1 MTLSGAQAFASLR
14 GLLSRVQSV
23 DPAQMLQEPAFERL
37 RGALADR
44 SASALDRAVLLRQAL
59 LYETAR
65 RGGSPTAEVELADDW
80 GIDWVGSGLEV
91 ARGSGVL
98 RVGARPWT
106 PRWLRGTERG
116 VDAWA
121 AAEAERRF
129 GGGSAVAGDPFLA
142 QLGLDTYRS
151 RGQRAAARAVLTTP
165 PGATLAVVL
174 ATGEGKSLLFRL
186 VDAVGFAGQPPDG
199 RRGVTL
205 VVVPTVALALD
216 QAAATADD
224 APRAWVGGASE
235 RNTAIAEAVRA
246 GTQGLCF
253 ASPEAACGPLRR
265 PLLDAARAGVL
276 RALVID
282 EAHLVDAWGT
292 GFRTEFQTLAGL
304 QHELLEASPPA
315 LQPRTICLSAT
326 LGDAARETLETLFGA
341 RSFRVLSAARLR
353 PEPDYWT
360 ADPTGE
366 AERAARVLE
375 ALRHVPRPAILYVTR
390 VRDAE
395 DWRWRL
401 AAAGFGRMR
410 MVHGGT
416 VAAEREAVLD
426 GWRRGV
432 VDLVVATSAFGLGI
446 DYPHVRSVLHACM
459 PETLDRFYQEV
470 GRGGRDGR
478 SCLSLVLPAQGDAEV
493 AREINDTV
501 VIGLPRGRERW
512 TAMFNGPKRHLGG
525 DRFALRIDVAPGE
538 GAGDIDMVGER
549 STDWNARTLTL
560 LARAGVLRLM
570 GGAEHAAESAAQGRW
585 QSVEILDHD
594 HLVASTW
601 ERRVGPV
608 RRRIAA
614 ANERS
619 LRLMH
624 EMLSRRASCP
634 ADLLRELY
642 RDAAPVCSRCE
653 ACRRG
658 GERARRDAFE
668 AEPVSPWPCQAQV
681 QEPVRSLL
689 DHGNRLVVKLDDGG
703 VLARRRLPDVLA
715 RLVGFGLR
723 NLLVVGG
730 PDPEIDRAVAGLH
743 DLLAFVARGAVP
755 GASVLPPGPEIIL
768 VGAGAALRPA
778 HLAVR
783 APGQARILFVRPD
796 VRSPSRPHLPLDEC
810 HDGRVMS
817 LREVQVRLL
826 A

>member
-1 MTLSGAQAFASLR
+1 MNLSGAQAFASLR
-14 GLLSRVQSV
+14 GLMSRSQ
-23 DPAQMLQEPAFERL
+23 PAGHAPTLLEPAFERL

-44 SASALDRAVLLRQAL
+44 LASPLDRAVLLRHVL
-59 LYETAR
+59 LFETAR
-65 RGGSPTAEVELADDW
+65 RGGSPAAEVELADDW
-80 GIDWVGSGLEV
+80 GVDWDRSGLDV
-91 ARGSGVL
+91 ALHGGLV
-98 RVGARPWT
+98 RVKAKPWT
-106 PRWLRGTERG
+106 PRWLRGSDRG
-116 VDAWA
+116 VDTWA
-121 AAEAERRF
+121 ASEVERRF
-129 GGGSAVAGDPFLA
+129 AAGSAVGGDPFLA

-165 PGATLAVVL
+165 PGMTLAVVL

-186 VDAVGFAGQPPDG
+186 VDAIGFAGQAPDG

-216 QAAATADD
+216 QEAAAGRD

-235 RNTAIAEAVRA
+235 RNAAIAEAVRA

-265 PLLDAARAGVL
+265 PLLEAARAGVL

-304 QHELLEASPPA
+304 QHELLTASP
-315 LQPRTICLSAT
+315 LTFEPRTICLSAT

-341 RSFRVLSAARLR
+341 RGFRVLSAARLR
-353 PEPDYWT
+353 PEPDYWI
-360 ADPTGE
+360 ADSTDQAG
-366 AERAARVLE
+366 RATRVLE

-395 DWRWRL
+395 DWRCQL
-401 AAAGFGRMR
+401 AAAGFGRVR

-416 VAAEREAVLD
+416 GAAEREAVLD
-426 GWRRGV
+426 AWRRGTL
-432 VDLVVATSAFGLGI
+432 DLVVATSAFGLGI
-446 DYPHVRSVLHACM
+446 DYPHVRSVLHACV
-459 PETLDRFYQEV
+459 PETLDRYYQEV

-478 SCLSLVLPAQGDAEV
+478 SCLSLVLPAFGDAEI
-493 AREINDTV
+493 AREINETV

-512 TAMFNGPKRHLGG
+512 ASMFNGPKRHLDG
-525 DRFALRIDVAPGE
+525 DRFALRIDVAPGG

-560 LARAGVLRLM
+560 LARAGVLRLL
-570 GGAEHAAESAAQGRW
+570 GGSEQAVRDAAQERW

-594 HLVASTW
+594 HLAAATW
-601 ERRVGPV
+601 DRRVAPV

-614 ANERS
+614 TNARN
-619 LRLMH
+619 LGLMQKL
-624 EMLSRRASCP
+624 LSQAGSCP

-642 RDAAPVCSRCE
+642 SDAGPVCSRCE
-653 ACRRG
+653 ICRHDPDH
-658 GERARRDAFE
+658 ARRCAPD
-668 AEPVSPWPCQAQV
+668 AEPVSPWLCQAPV
-681 QEPVRSLL
+681 KEPVRSLL
-689 DHGNRLVVKLDDGG
+689 DHGNRLVVKLDEGM
-703 VLARRRLPDVLA
+703 LARRRLPDVLA
-715 RLVGFGLR
+715 RLAGFGLR
-723 NLLVVGG
+723 NLVVFGDAD
-730 PDPEIDRAVAGLH
+730 PDFDRAIDNLR
-743 DLLAFVARGAVP
+743 DLVAFVARDAIP
-755 GASVLPPGPEIIL
+755 GASALPPGPEIVL

-778 HLAVR
+778 HLAAR
-783 APGQARILFVRPD
+783 ATGQERILIVRPD
-796 VRSPSRPHLPLDEC
+796 TRSPSRPQLPLDAC

-817 LREVQVRLL
+817 LREVQGRLL